1 METSKLS
8 SKGQIIIPKAVREAH
23 HWWAGME
30 FVVESSGDGV
40 ILRPR
45 KPFPT
50 TRLEDGVGWAG
61 YEENFMVK

>member
-1 METSKLS
+1 
-8 SKGQIIIPKAVREAH
+8 
-23 HWWAGME
+23 ME

-50 TRLEDGVGWAG
+50 TRLEDGVGCAG